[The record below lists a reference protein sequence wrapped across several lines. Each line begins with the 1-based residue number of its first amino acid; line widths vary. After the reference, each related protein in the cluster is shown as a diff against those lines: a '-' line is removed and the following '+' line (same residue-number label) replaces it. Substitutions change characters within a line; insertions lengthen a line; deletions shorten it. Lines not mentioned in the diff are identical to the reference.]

1 MAARG
6 ANGGG
11 RKWLILSAISLGTF
25 MTTLNASIV
34 NISLPTMATDFDV
47 SIAEV
52 EWVVIAFLLATGALL
67 LTFGRAGDIYGYK
80 RVYLAGF
87 ALFALAGTLC
97 GISQGVGQLVGLRTL
112 QGIGA
117 GMVQAIGP
125 AIVTSAF
132 SPQERGKALGLNAMS
147 VAVGL
152 SLGPTLGGV
161 LTEWFSWRWVFFI
174 NLPIGILGVFW
185 AFRVLASERREDAGQ
200 RFDLS
205 GAILGSGAFLGLLL
219 ALSEG
224 SSWGWGSFRTIGLL
238 ATFAL
243 LGSAFMLTELR
254 VRQPML
260 DLKLFTIRSFSA
272 ANASLLVAFT
282 ALFAANFLLPFFL
295 ERGQEL
301 SPLESGLLLTALP
314 LAILVVAPLSGI
326 FSDKIGTR
334 IPSAAGM
341 AILTVGL
348 FLLTSIDAETSHWD
362 LLWRFAIVGAGIG
375 LFNSPNQSSI
385 LGSVSRGR
393 LGIASGMISQMRYT
407 GQALGIAV
415 GAAVITSRIPV
426 HIQELAG
433 TMSQPLVE
441 RKAFILAI
449 HDSFY
454 VAGAVCVVGIL
465 TSMVRSQEQTTTE
478 GEGKR

>member
-1 MAARG
+1 
-6 ANGGG
+6 
-11 RKWLILSAISLGTF
+11 
-25 MTTLNASIV
+25 
-34 NISLPTMATDFDV
+34 
-47 SIAEV
+47 
-52 EWVVIAFLLATGALL
+52 
-67 LTFGRAGDIYGYK
+67 
-80 RVYLAGF
+80 
-87 ALFALAGTLC
+87 
-97 GISQGVGQLVGLRTL
+97 
-112 QGIGA
+112 
-117 GMVQAIGP
+117 
-125 AIVTSAF
+125 
-132 SPQERGKALGLNAMS
+132 
-147 VAVGL
+147 
-152 SLGPTLGGV
+152 
-161 LTEWFSWRWVFFI
+161 
-174 NLPIGILGVFW
+174 
-185 AFRVLASERREDAGQ
+185 
-200 RFDLS
+200 
-205 GAILGSGAFLGLLL
+205 
-219 ALSEG
+219 
-224 SSWGWGSFRTIGLL
+224 
-238 ATFAL
+238 
-243 LGSAFMLTELR
+243 
-254 VRQPML
+254 ML